1 MARKVFISVLGT
13 GYYNRTKY
21 YWGGKENFVE
31 TRFVQEAS
39 LRLLTKDWDKDDY
52 VYFFLTEAAKKTNWK
67 SPAQLNDRRVKD
79 GERDPYKGLDERIKE
94 INTPYKYKPID
105 IPDGNEIWKIF
116 DIIYNV
122 LEKDDNIYI
131 DITHS
136 FRYLPMLLLVLLN
149 YAKYLKNIKIKQITY
164 GNYEARDANGFAP
177 IVNLTAFS
185 ELQDWTIAAN
195 DFVNFGQVAKIYELT
210 KITVNPILKNSGK
223 EKEAAYLLKG
233 INKHLSNFALDIQT
247 CRGKNIIENNSVDKT
262 NQIFKDIENEIIK
275 PLNPILDKIKDRI
288 KGFKTNNV
296 LNGVAAVE
304 WCLNNGLIQQGIT
317 ILQETAISYFCEEVK
332 VDLHDRK
339 TREVISSYLGYVA
352 RKKDKEKYNEKDKE
366 DIIKKMKDTTLIQ
379 SLKEWYGQLSFERND
394 INHNGMLSNSKSSGE
409 KFQINLEKRLKE
421 FKEIINYVN

>member
-1 MARKVFISVLGT
+1 MARNVFLSILGN
-13 GYYNRTKY
+13 GFYKECSY
-21 YWGGKENFVE
+21 YWETKENHSKQ
-31 TRFVQEAS
+31 RFVQKACVDLFCTNWKE
-39 LRLLTKDWDKDDY
+39 DDIIIL
-52 VYFFLTEAAKKTNWK
+52 FLTESAKKKNWHK
-67 SPAQLNDRRVKD
+67 TIT
-79 GERDPYKGLDERIKE
+79 ERENRNKEKEDYLGLENLLPDSIIKE
-94 INTPYKYKPID
+94 I
-105 IPDGNEIWKIF
+105 PDGKDTDEIWEIF
-116 DIIYNV
+116 DIIYNA
-122 LEKDDNIYI
+122 LEEDDNIYI

-164 GNYEARDANGFAP
+164 GNYEARDANELAP

-247 CRGKNIIENNSVDKT
+247 CRGKNIIENNSIDET
-262 NQIFKDIENEIIK
+262 NKIFKDIENEIIK

-296 LNGVAAVE
+296 LNGVAAVD

-332 VDLHDRK
+332 VNLHDRK
-339 TREVISSYLGYVA
+339 TREVISSYIGYVA
-352 RKKDKEKYNEKDKE
+352 GGKHRNKYNEKDNV
-366 DIIKKMKDTTLIQ
+366 DLIKKMKDSTLIH
-379 SLKEWYGQLSFERND
+379 SLKEWYGQLSSDRND

-421 FKEIINYVN
+421 FKEIISYVNQSE